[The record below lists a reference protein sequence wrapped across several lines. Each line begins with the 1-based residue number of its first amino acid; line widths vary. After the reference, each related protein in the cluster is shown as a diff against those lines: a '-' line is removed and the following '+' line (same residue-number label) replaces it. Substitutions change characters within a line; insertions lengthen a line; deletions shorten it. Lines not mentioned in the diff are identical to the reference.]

1 MYAPN
6 RYREEIGLGGIAVY
20 INESRIKICFVSDS
34 ITYVSEKGRER
45 LVPTQN
51 ECVERELRYRKRRKL
66 GKWELVLR
74 KVWLGRL
81 I

>member
-6 RYREEIGLGGIAVY
+6 RYREEMGLGGIAVY
-20 INESRIKICFVSDS
+20 INESRIKICLVSDS

-74 KVWLGRL
+74 KVWLGGL